1 MDLTQLE
8 IVRAVATEGSITAA
22 AARLHRV
29 PSNLTTRIKQLE
41 AELGTEL
48 FIREKLRL
56 RLSPTGRS
64 FLDYAERILDLV
76 EEARQVAVGAEPHG
90 GFSLGSMEST
100 AAVRIPEMLARYHQN
115 CPKVQLD
122 LSTGPSGEMID
133 GVLSGR
139 FIAAFADG
147 PANHPQLDGQPV
159 YREELVLMSAKHHA
173 PVHDARDVAG
183 ETVFA
188 FRDTCSYRKRLEGWF
203 VRTPG
208 GAGRRSSRWSPT
220 TACSPASRRAA
231 AWRSS
236 RGGCSKA
243 WPAVATW
250 RSTGW
255 RRSMPMRRP
264 GCSGGAAPIRR
275 RCGPLSSYWTRRARK
290 PKRLDFSAETA
301 AVSAL
306 QRNVGNTLEFI
317 RKAPLQSLCAALT

>member
-100 AAVRIPEMLARYHQN
+100 AAVRIPEMLARYHQQ

-159 YREELVLMSAKHHA
+159 YHEELVLMSAKSHL
-173 PVHDARDVAG
+173 PVRDARDVAG

-203 VRTPG
+203 AEHRVVPGKIVEMESYHGMLACIAAGGGVAIIPRAMFDSLAGGRNVAIHRLAPHHADATTWLFWRRGTDTP
-208 GAGRRSSRWSPT
+208 ALRAFIRLLD
-220 TACSPASRRAA
+220 SPAAEA
-231 AWRSS
+231 E
-236 RGGCSKA
+236 
-243 WPAVATW
+243 VA
-250 RSTGW
+250 
-255 RRSMPMRRP
+255 
-264 GCSGGAAPIRR
+264 
-275 RCGPLSSYWTRRARK
+275 
-290 PKRLDFSAETA
+290 
-301 AVSAL
+301 
-306 QRNVGNTLEFI
+306 
-317 RKAPLQSLCAALT
+317 